1 MSKIAYTAKNSLGRR
16 VTLSSSRS
24 DIRHMIFIRDE
35 HGDWTASLSSGKS
48 QRRIMAAL
56 CRAHPTAPEIIVT
69 VATQA

>member
-35 HGDWTASLSSGKS
+35 HGDWTVTLSSGKS
-48 QRRIMAAL
+48 QARIMAGL
-56 CRAHPTAPEIIVT
+56 LRAHPTAPTILVAA
-69 VATQA
+69 ATQV